1 MGILD
6 RLKAFFRVA
15 ALAPGSRRL
24 DGRSKALLAA
34 SLNMLSDEEPGLI
47 MMIEAA
53 ALFSP
58 ERQPERQ
65 AYAFGE
71 LDEVVEQIWRPS
83 PRYQGFSSSSCR
95 SKIGCTS

>member
-1 MGILD
+1 
-6 RLKAFFRVA
+6 
-15 ALAPGSRRL
+15 
-24 DGRSKALLAA
+24 
-34 SLNMLSDEEPGLI
+34 MLSDEEPGWI

-71 LDEVVEQIWRPS
+71 LNEVVKANLAAFPS
-83 PRYQGFSSSSCR
+83 VSGAQFEFMPVEDRLYFLRKASC
-95 SKIGCTS
+95 